1 MYICICGGLCFVATY
16 RRLVFFFFFFKQKTA
31 YEMRI
36 SDWSSDVCSSDL
48 FRRQWKQAGEAA
60 EIAVGQIISH
70 RDLEKPGF
78 GCGRGGNLEMRRI
91 IGKQRR
97 ISCED
102 RADLGFG
109 EVRPFPG
116 GYPRDRCARAF
127 RRRMGKCDARAEIKA
142 IDRKSTR
149 LNSSV

>member
-1 MYICICGGLCFVATY
+1 ML
-16 RRLVFFFFFFKQKTA
+16 RRPPESTRTDTLFPYTT
-31 YEMRI
+31 
-36 SDWSSDVCSSDL
+36 L
-48 FRRQWKQAGEAA
+48 FR
-60 EIAVGQIISH
+60 S
-70 RDLEKPGF
+70 LEKPGF

-127 RRRMGKCDARAEIKA
+127 RRRMGKFDARAEIKA
-142 IDRKSTR
+142 IDHDPEQDRKSTR
-149 LNSSV
+149 LNSIH

>member
-1 MYICICGGLCFVATY
+1 MLRRPPRSTRTDTLLPYTTLFRSSIAAVRGDH
-16 RRLVFFFFFFKQKTA
+16 RRL
-31 YEMRI
+31 R
-36 SDWSSDVCSSDL
+36 L

-102 RADLGFG
+102 RAELGFG
-109 EVRPFPG
+109 EVRPLPG
-116 GYPRDRCARAF
+116 GYPRDRCARDF
-127 RRRMGKCDARAEIKA
+127 RRRRGKCDARTA
-142 IDRKSTR
+142 KSG
-149 LNSSV
+149 V